1 MRDVFGAPGVHWTPV
16 SWQLR
21 VMRRLGVILLLDL
34 ALLGWAAALT
44 LRPSLEP
51 WRTPVTVLLLVLGAL
66 AWWAAGRGARAWAYA
81 EQEEDLYIR
90 RGTLVRQV
98 VAVPY
103 GRMQFVEVTAG
114 PLQQAFRLSTVRLN
128 TASPRSRGRIVG
140 VTPREA
146 ARLRDRLTEL
156 GQTRSSGL

>member
-1 MRDVFGAPGVHWTPV
+1 M

-21 VMRRLGVILLLDL
+21 VMRRLAVLWLTVIALFGWGAALHWLPQLEPLRAEVGVLVL
-34 ALLGWAAALT
+34 AVGAAA
-44 LRPSLEP
+44 
-51 WRTPVTVLLLVLGAL
+51 WWLV
-66 AWWAAGRGARAWAYA
+66 GRGARNWAYA
-81 EQEEDLYIR
+81 EQEEDLYITC
-90 RGTLVRQV
+90 GLLVRHV
-98 VAVPY
+98 IAVPY

-128 TASPRSRGRIVG
+128 TASPHSRGRIVG

-156 GQTRSSGL
+156 GQTRSAGL

>member
-1 MRDVFGAPGVHWTPV
+1 MFGAPGVHWTPV

-21 VMRRLGVILLLDL
+21 VMRRIAVLWVLDL
-34 ALLGWAAALT
+34 ALLGWGVALARLPAWEPLRVEVAA
-44 LRPSLEP
+44 
-51 WRTPVTVLLLVLGAL
+51 LLLVAGAV
-66 AWWAAGRGARAWAYA
+66 AWWMVGRGARAWAYA

>member
-1 MRDVFGAPGVHWTPV
+1 MFGAPGVHWTPV

-21 VMRRLGVILLLDL
+21 VMRRLGVLWATDL
-34 ALLGWAAALT
+34 ALLGCAVGTAREAPAA
-44 LRPSLEP
+44 P
-51 WRTPVTVLLLVLGAL
+51 WRTEIAL
-66 AWWAAGRGARAWAYA
+66 AVLAAGLVAWVLVGRSARSWGYA
-81 EQEEDLYIR
+81 EEAEDLYIK

-128 TASPRSRGRIVG
+128 TASPRSRARIVG

-156 GQTRSSGL
+156 GQTRGPGL

>member
-1 MRDVFGAPGVHWTPV
+1 MFGAPGVHWTPV

-21 VMRRLGVILLLDL
+21 VMRRIAVLWVLDL
-34 ALLGWAAALT
+34 ALLGWGVTLAWLPAWEPLRVEVAA
-44 LRPSLEP
+44 
-51 WRTPVTVLLLVLGAL
+51 LLLVAGAV
-66 AWWAAGRGARAWAYA
+66 AWWMVGRGARAWAYA

>member
-1 MRDVFGAPGVHWTPV
+1 MTDVFGAPGVHWTPV

-21 VMRRLGVILLLDL
+21 VMRRLGVLWAVDL
-34 ALLGWAAALT
+34 ALVAWAVAVSLLPA
-44 LRPSLEP
+44 LEP
-51 WRTPVTVLLLVLGAL
+51 WRVEVAATVLVLGVL
-66 AWWAAGRGARAWAYA
+66 AWWLVGRGARAWAYA
-81 EQEEDLYIR
+81 EEEDDLYIK
-90 RGTLVRQV
+90 RGTLVRHV
-98 VAVPY
+98 IAVPY

-114 PLQQAFRLSTVRLN
+114 PLQQAFRLATVRLN